1 MIDEDNFLSINEK
14 DDEDEIEI
22 NDFLKCPICMN
33 YINNPRMCLKCKKAM
48 CFQCLKKF
56 YNCGGKQ
63 CPLCKTYHK
72 FEDYLPFANLNYIQ
86 NFFLKHENEKKIK
99 KSLCSS
105 LVNKSNLKIKD
116 KDINMSYK
124 PELSI
129 NNFNQIDNSEICP
142 LHHYKYIYYCFSC
155 EKKLCGICITD
166 SKSKD
171 KIKYSIHLGHNVFKI
186 KDIEKYN
193 IKELFQSYNK
203 ISNKKKLVCEN
214 IEKFSQNMNYLIPLG
229 NVLKQQISLLSE
241 KTKFNSC
248 QLIQKIENIKNK
260 ILLKENENNNELPN
274 IGNNLKEIIR
284 NKNELEY
291 KELINKINNYKKKI
305 KEQKID
311 DEEFK
316 IEKPEIISYEVYKSE
331 KIILY
336 KLKEN
341 KNTILENNSVNINN
355 HQIFYLIEKYDD
367 NNIRYEIRFEIN
379 NVLKKK
385 FLVDILVNLPNH
397 NYYNISLYNKY
408 EQSELFLFERIFSID
423 KFYNLINEKGNIEIN
438 IILSEFKF

>member
-1 MIDEDNFLSINEK
+1 M
-14 DDEDEIEI
+14 
-22 NDFLKCPICMN
+22 
-33 YINNPRMCLKCKKAM
+33 
-48 CFQCLKKF
+48 
-56 YNCGGKQ
+56 
-63 CPLCKTYHK
+63 
-72 FEDYLPFANLNYIQ
+72 
-86 NFFLKHENEKKIK
+86 
-99 KSLCSS
+99 
-105 LVNKSNLKIKD
+105 
-116 KDINMSYK
+116 
-124 PELSI
+124 
-129 NNFNQIDNSEICP
+129 
-142 LHHYKYIYYCFSC
+142 
-155 EKKLCGICITD
+155 
-166 SKSKD
+166 
-171 KIKYSIHLGHNVFKI
+171 
-186 KDIEKYN
+186 
-193 IKELFQSYNK
+193 
-203 ISNKKKLVCEN
+203 
-214 IEKFSQNMNYLIPLG
+214 
-229 NVLKQQISLLSE
+229 SE

-284 NKNELEY
+284 NKKELEY